1 MGELSVT
8 CIMEALFAL
17 SPLNMSLIAL
27 LIALVIVAGVVGWRH
42 SPRTRRLVVFALALI
57 AGLILFV
64 TLASLIQIYLFPLPP
79 L

>member
-1 MGELSVT
+1 MGDLSVT
-8 CIMEALFAL
+8 CIMGALFAL

-57 AGLILFV
+57 AGLITLV
-64 TLASLIQIYLFPLPP
+64 TVASLIRIYAFPDPP

>member
-1 MGELSVT
+1 MVS
-8 CIMEALFAL
+8 LFAH
-17 SPLNMSLIAL
+17 SPLRMTVIAALIVA
-27 LIALVIVAGVVGWRH
+27 VVVAGVVGWRH